1 VSGRPSLNWE
11 EAGALLS
18 ATSSERELARRL
30 TEERQARGWSQERLA
45 REVTAVGV
53 PLPQSAISKIEKPA
67 PGGRRAITVQ
77 EAIGFSI
84 VFDVPLLELLLPAN
98 ARDQVQDLRAFAE
111 GPGRRRHMDLAV
123 DTYWGRVRRVAWKCH
138 LKVDWWE
145 RVEEA
150 LALAQSAAISDSDAL
165 SFYTDVLAAAHA
177 MNDKT
182 QAWIAE
188 HAQASKANK

>member
-1 VSGRPSLNWE
+1 MSRRRSLNWE

-77 EAIGFSI
+77 EAIAFSI
-84 VFDVPLLELLLPAN
+84 VFEMPLLELLLPAN
-98 ARDQVQDLRAFAE
+98 AREQVRVLRAFAE
-111 GPGRRRHMDLAV
+111 GPDRWLHMDVAV
-123 DTYWGRVRRVAWKCH
+123 DHYWSTVRLVASKCRH
-138 LKVDWWE
+138 KGEWWE

-150 LALAQSAAISDSDAL
+150 LSLEQSDSTARR
-165 SFYTDVLAAAHA
+165 FYTDVLAAAQA
-177 MNDKT
+177 IADDT
-182 QAWIAE
+182 QAWIAK
-188 HAQASKANK
+188 HAQTTKVSE

>member
-1 VSGRPSLNWE
+1 MSPRRSLNWE

-77 EAIGFSI
+77 EAVAFSI
-84 VFDVPLLELLLPAN
+84 VFDMPLLELLLPAN
-98 ARDQVQDLRAFAE
+98 AREQVGVLRAFAE
-111 GPGRRRHMDLAV
+111 GPDRWVHMDVAV
-123 DTYWGRVRRVAWKCH
+123 DHYWSTVQTVASRCR
-138 LKVDWWE
+138 LKGEWLE

-150 LALAQSAAISDSDAL
+150 LSLAQSAASPDSAAQR
-165 SFYTDVLAAAHA
+165 FYTDVLAAAQA
-177 MNDKT
+177 MADRT
-182 QAWIAE
+182 QAWIVE
-188 HAQASKANK
+188 HAQMTKASK

>member
-1 VSGRPSLNWE
+1 VSRRRSLNWE

-77 EAIGFSI
+77 EAIAFSI
-84 VFDVPLLELLLPAN
+84 VFDMPLLELLLPAN
-98 ARDQVQDLRAFAE
+98 AREQVQVLRAFAE
-111 GPGRRRHMDLAV
+111 GPDRWLHMDVAV
-123 DTYWGRVRRVAWKCH
+123 DHYWSAVRLVASKCRH
-138 LKVDWWE
+138 KGEWWE

-150 LALAQSAAISDSDAL
+150 LALAQSPASPDSTAQC
-165 SFYTDVLAAAHA
+165 FYTDVLAEAQTKSDH
-177 MNDKT
+177 T
-182 QAWIAE
+182 RAWIAK
-188 HAQASKANK
+188 HAQTTKASE